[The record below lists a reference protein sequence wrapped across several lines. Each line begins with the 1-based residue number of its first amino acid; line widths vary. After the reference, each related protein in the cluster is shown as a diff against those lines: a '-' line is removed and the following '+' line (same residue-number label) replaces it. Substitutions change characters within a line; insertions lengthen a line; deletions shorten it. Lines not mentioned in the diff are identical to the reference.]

1 MEQLS
6 GNTPDFND
14 ALLELLRK
22 SMISNT
28 GCPSAMLN
36 YIDEVDFAKQIQ
48 MLHSKFVS
56 RCVSMQEETETSI
69 TELYR
74 KLLSYGDYSIS
85 DEDIENFY
93 FEWARP
99 KSLNNQ
105 NMGDLISTTE
115 QLAEFIIKVLEGD
128 NSINDARI
136 KDRIFSHIVKKYL
149 MNGTFDWDSIEN
161 EVKKLRLELR
171 SDLHEE
177 DATKI
182 ISIFR
187 VQKNGYGL
195 SSISVYSILR
205 FFGLYFSCTF
215 LM

>member
-1 MEQLS
+1 
-6 GNTPDFND
+6 
-14 ALLELLRK
+14 
-22 SMISNT
+22 
-28 GCPSAMLN
+28 
-36 YIDEVDFAKQIQ
+36 
-48 MLHSKFVS
+48 
-56 RCVSMQEETETSI
+56 MQEETETSI

-85 DEDIENFY
+85 DDDIENFY

-182 ISIFR
+182 KTEES
-187 VQKNGYGL
+187 
-195 SSISVYSILR
+195 
-205 FFGLYFSCTF
+205 
-215 LM
+215 